1 MKPKARKKEIIK
13 MRADISDIE
22 TKKKNKKQ
30 KNRVEQRNQEMVL

>member
-22 TKKKNKKQ
+22 TKKKKQ
-30 KNRVEQRNQEMVL
+30 KTKKTE